1 MHTSSPFSMSRF
13 IVATLVFASGWAAA
27 TEPDPVA
34 EIEARLKSLY
44 PSTRIT
50 AVRASEVTNLY
61 EVTMGRNVAFT
72 DTSGRYFIFGH
83 LFDMREQTDLT
94 AQRLAEINRID
105 FARLPLA
112 DAIKT
117 VKGNGSR
124 RLAVFSDPDCPYCKS
139 LERELDKLDNVTV
152 HTFLLPLEGLHP
164 DAKAKAERI
173 WCSPD
178 RAKAWAIYM
187 GKGTLADSASC
198 PTPIQ
203 RIAELASTLGI
214 NGTPTLILGDGSL
227 IPGVVSAAELDRR
240 LNGLP
245 VSAKVGAGPRVAG
258 Q

>member
-1 MHTSSPFSMSRF
+1 MHIPSSIPIRR
-13 IVATLVFASGWAAA
+13 IVAAVLVLASGWVAAA
-27 TEPDPVA
+27 ESTSVA

-44 PSTRIT
+44 PATRIT
-50 AVRASEVTNLY
+50 AVRPAEVANLY

-72 DTSGRYFIFGH
+72 DATGRYFIFGH

-94 AQRLAEINRID
+94 AQRLTEITRID
-105 FARLPLA
+105 FGRLPLE

-124 RLAVFSDPDCPYCKS
+124 HLAVFSDPDCPYCKS

-152 HTFLLPLEGLHP
+152 HTFLLPLDGLHP
-164 DAKAKAERI
+164 EAKGKAERI

-178 RAKAWAIYM
+178 RAKAWAAYM
-187 GKGTLADSASC
+187 SKETLPDRAPC

-203 RIAELASTLGI
+203 RIAELAGSLGI
-214 NGTPTLILGDGSL
+214 NGTPTLILSDGSL
-227 IPGVVSAAELDRR
+227 IPGVVPATELDRR
-240 LNGLP
+240 LNGQP
-245 VSAKVGAGPRVAG
+245 TTTKAGAGPRIAG

>member
-1 MHTSSPFSMSRF
+1 MHVPSSIPMRCL
-13 IVATLVFASGWAAA
+13 VAAVLVSASGWVAAA
-27 TEPDPVA
+27 EPTPVA
-34 EIEARLKSLY
+34 EIDARLKSLY

-50 AVRASEVTNLY
+50 AVRPAEVANLY

-72 DTSGRYFIFGH
+72 DATGRYFIFGH

-105 FARLPLA
+105 FARLPLQ

-124 RLAVFSDPDCPYCKS
+124 RMVVFSDPDCPYCKS

-164 DAKAKAERI
+164 EAKAKAERI
-173 WCSPD
+173 WCSAD
-178 RAKAWAIYM
+178 RAKAWAAYVN
-187 GKGTLADSASC
+187 KGTLPEAATC
-198 PTPIQ
+198 ATPIQ
-203 RIAELASTLGI
+203 RIAELAGTLGI
-214 NGTPTLILGDGSL
+214 NGTPTLILGDGNL
-227 IPGVVSAAELDRR
+227 IPGVVPAAELDRR

-245 VSAKVGAGPRVAG
+245 ASTKAGAGPRVAG